1 MSHFLAIKDITKV
14 YNGRKVL
21 DRLNLQIDTGEVVGL
36 LGPNGAGKTTTFY
49 IIMGIIKP
57 EIGRV
62 YLDHKDITPYPMYLR
77 ARFGLNYLPQEASI
91 FRKMTVEENILS
103 ILQTLNI
110 SSSAQRDRL
119 FQLLQELKLSHLAKS
134 KATTLSGGE
143 RRKVEITRALA
154 TSPIF
159 MVLDEPFAGIDPIAV
174 GEIKQIILGLKS
186 KGIGILISDH
196 NVRETL
202 KVCDRAYI
210 LNEGKILEAGSP
222 EDIVNSHLAR
232 QFYLGKDFRL

>member
-14 YNGRKVL
+14 YNGRKVV
-21 DRLNLQIDTGEVVGL
+21 DRLNLRIDTGEVVGL

-57 EIGRV
+57 EIGHV

-103 ILQTLNI
+103 ILQTLNL
-110 SSSAQRDRL
+110 SSSAQRDCL

-154 TSPIF
+154 TSPTF

-186 KGIGILISDH
+186 KRIGVLISDH

-202 KVCDRAYI
+202 EVCDRAYI
-210 LNEGKILEAGSP
+210 LNEGKILETGSP
-222 EDIVNSHLAR
+222 EDIVNSDLAR
-232 QFYLGKDFRL
+232 QFYLGRDFRL

>member
-14 YNGRKVL
+14 YNGRKVV

-57 EIGRV
+57 EIGHV
-62 YLDHKDITPYPMYLR
+62 YLDRKDITPYPMYLR

-103 ILQTLNI
+103 ILQTLNL

-186 KGIGILISDH
+186 KRIGVLISDH

-202 KVCDRAYI
+202 EVCDRAYI
-210 LNEGKILEAGSP
+210 LNEGKILETGSP
-222 EDIVNSHLAR
+222 EDIVNSDLAR
-232 QFYLGKDFRL
+232 QFYLGRDFRL

>member
-1 MSHFLAIKDITKV
+1 MNHSLIVKGIMKA
-14 YNGRKVL
+14 YNGRRVV
-21 DRLNLQIDTGEVVGL
+21 DNLNLQVHTKEVVGL

-49 IIMGIIKP
+49 IIMGIVRP
-57 EIGRV
+57 EKGHI
-62 YLDHKDITPYPMYLR
+62 YLDDKDITAYPMHLR
-77 ARFGLNYLPQEASI
+77 ARLGINYLPQEASI

-103 ILQTLNI
+103 ILQTFNL
-110 SSSAQRDRL
+110 SSSDQKRRL
-119 FQLLQELKLSHLAKS
+119 TQLLQELRLSHLAKRR
-134 KATTLSGGE
+134 ANTLSGGE

-174 GEIKQIILGLKS
+174 GEIKQIILGLKLR
-186 KGIGILISDH
+186 GIGVLISDH

-202 KVCDRAYI
+202 EVCDRAYI
-210 LNEGKILEAGSP
+210 LNEGKVIETGDP
-222 EDIVNSHLAR
+222 EDIVNSHLVR

>member
-1 MSHFLAIKDITKV
+1 MSHSLIVEGIMKA
-14 YNGRKVL
+14 YNGRKVV
-21 DRLNLQIDTGEVVGL
+21 DNLNLQVHTKEVVGL

-49 IIMGIIKP
+49 IIMGIVRP
-57 EIGRV
+57 EKGRI
-62 YLDHKDITPYPMYLR
+62 YLDDKDITAYPMHLR
-77 ARFGLNYLPQEASI
+77 ARLGINYLPQEASI

-103 ILQTLNI
+103 ILQTFNL
-110 SSSAQRDRL
+110 SSSDQKRRL
-119 FQLLQELKLSHLAKS
+119 TQLLQELRLSHLAKRR
-134 KATTLSGGE
+134 ANTLSGGE

-174 GEIKQIILGLKS
+174 GEIKQIILGLKLR
-186 KGIGILISDH
+186 GIGVLISDH

-202 KVCDRAYI
+202 EVCDRAYI
-210 LNEGKILEAGSP
+210 LNEGKVIETGDP
-222 EDIVNSHLAR
+222 EDIVNSHLVR

>member
-1 MSHFLAIKDITKV
+1 MNHSLIVKDIMKA
-14 YNGRKVL
+14 YNGRKVV
-21 DRLNLQIDTGEVVGL
+21 DNLNLQVHTKEVVGL

-49 IIMGIIKP
+49 IIMGIVRP
-57 EIGRV
+57 EKGHI
-62 YLDHKDITPYPMYLR
+62 YLDDKDITAYPMHLR
-77 ARFGLNYLPQEASI
+77 ARLGINYLPQEASI

-103 ILQTLNI
+103 ILQTFNL
-110 SSSAQRDRL
+110 SSSDQKRRL
-119 FQLLQELKLSHLAKS
+119 TQLLQELRLSHLAKRR
-134 KATTLSGGE
+134 ANTLSGGE

-174 GEIKQIILGLKS
+174 GEIKQIILGLKLR
-186 KGIGILISDH
+186 GIGVLISDH

-202 KVCDRAYI
+202 EVCDRAYI
-210 LNEGKILEAGSP
+210 LNEGKVIETGGP
-222 EDIVNSHLAR
+222 EDIVNSHLVR

>member
-1 MSHFLAIKDITKV
+1 MNHSLIVEGIMKA
-14 YNGRKVL
+14 YNGRKVV
-21 DRLNLQIDTGEVVGL
+21 DNLNLQVHTKEVVGL

-49 IIMGIIKP
+49 IIMGIVRP
-57 EIGRV
+57 EKGHI
-62 YLDHKDITPYPMYLR
+62 YLDDKDITAYPMHLR
-77 ARFGLNYLPQEASI
+77 ARLGINYLPQEASI

-103 ILQTLNI
+103 ILQTFNL
-110 SSSAQRDRL
+110 SSSDQKRRL
-119 FQLLQELKLSHLAKS
+119 TQLLQELRLSHLAKRR
-134 KATTLSGGE
+134 ANTLSGGE

-174 GEIKQIILGLKS
+174 GEIKQIILGLKLR
-186 KGIGILISDH
+186 GIGVLISDH

-202 KVCDRAYI
+202 EVCDRAYI
-210 LNEGKILEAGSP
+210 LNEGKVIETGDP
-222 EDIVNSHLAR
+222 EDIVNSHLVR

>member
-1 MSHFLAIKDITKV
+1 MNHSLIVEGIMKA
-14 YNGRKVL
+14 YNGRRVV
-21 DRLNLQIDTGEVVGL
+21 DNLNLQVHTKEVVGL

-49 IIMGIIKP
+49 IIMGIVRP
-57 EIGRV
+57 EKGHI
-62 YLDHKDITPYPMYLR
+62 YLDDKDITAYPMHLR
-77 ARFGLNYLPQEASI
+77 ARLGINYLPQEASI

-103 ILQTLNI
+103 ILQTFNL
-110 SSSAQRDRL
+110 SSSDQKRRL
-119 FQLLQELKLSHLAKS
+119 TQLLQELRLSHLAKRR
-134 KATTLSGGE
+134 ANTLSGGE

-174 GEIKQIILGLKS
+174 GEIKQIILGLKLR
-186 KGIGILISDH
+186 GIGVLISDH

-202 KVCDRAYI
+202 EVCDRAYI
-210 LNEGKILEAGSP
+210 LNEGKVIETGGP
-222 EDIVNSHLAR
+222 EDIVNSHLVR

>member
-1 MSHFLAIKDITKV
+1 MNHFLAVKGITKV
-14 YNGRKVL
+14 YNGRKVVDKL
-21 DRLNLQIDTGEVVGL
+21 DLQIHTGEIVGL

-57 EIGRV
+57 EIGYV

-103 ILQTLNI
+103 ILQTLNL
-110 SSSAQRDRL
+110 SSGAQRGRL
-119 FQLLQELKLSHLAKS
+119 SQLLQELKLSHLAKS

-174 GEIKQIILGLKS
+174 GEIKQIIWRLRS

-202 KVCDRAYI
+202 EVCDRAYI
-210 LNEGKILEAGSP
+210 LNEGKILEAGRP

-232 QFYLGKDFRL
+232 QFYLGRDFRL